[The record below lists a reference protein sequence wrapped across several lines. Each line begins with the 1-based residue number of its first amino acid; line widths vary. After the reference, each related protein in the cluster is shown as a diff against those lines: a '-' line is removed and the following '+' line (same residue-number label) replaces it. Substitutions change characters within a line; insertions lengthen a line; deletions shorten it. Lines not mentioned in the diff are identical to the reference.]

1 MLDLF
6 QAGGPLFMVPL
17 LLASIGVVAL
27 AIERTVHFRRAAVDR
42 EALHSAVREALAA
55 EGVTGARRAAEEIPG
70 PLARVWSEGLAHTHL
85 PVPLLRERLEGVAC
99 TELQRLER
107 GVPQVEVVAQVAPLV
122 GILGT
127 VWGMIIAFGGMALG
141 LAAGVGIDGER
152 LTEGISRALVTTGA
166 GLAVAIPATIIHHA
180 LRARI
185 DRFTEDL
192 EQTIRDL
199 ILTLASAET
208 TRRKAARQRTGA
220 DATTPVP
227 SSPPRTAA
235 R

>member
-1 MLDLF
+1 
-6 QAGGPLFMVPL
+6 
-17 LLASIGVVAL
+17 
-27 AIERTVHFRRAAVDR
+27 
-42 EALHSAVREALAA
+42 
-55 EGVTGARRAAEEIPG
+55 
-70 PLARVWSEGLAHTHL
+70 
-85 PVPLLRERLEGVAC
+85 
-99 TELQRLER
+99 
-107 GVPQVEVVAQVAPLV
+107 VPQVEVVAQVAPLV

-141 LAAGVGIDGER
+141 LAAGVGLDGER